1 MVFVKDEQMKR
12 TDCTNCIAFIVA
24 VGLLAGLLAGCGGQ
38 QKPAPP
44 ADKTPKTEKTTPK
57 PDQPKPDQP
66 KPDEPKPPEQKPQ
79 EPKPEEPK
87 PPEQKPE
94 QPKPEPPKPDE
105 PKPPEPK
112 PEEPKPEQP
121 KPEQPKPE
129 EPKPSPAP
137 EGDPMAAKVSGFAPA
152 EDLENQVAAYLKE
165 FDKAVASEEDYKDF
179 ADKLV
184 KDANAFAVIALTLGM
199 HDQDNKYKSRAAAMI
214 KAAQQLAETKDLP
227 SARKAIEALKA
238 AAENDPPGSQPVKW
252 EKVADLSQLMKA
264 VPTINTRLRRQVQP
278 ARFKSR
284 AKETAG
290 YSAVLAAIAHASI
303 VDTSEAKSD
312 EQIKQW
318 TQFCLD
324 MRKEAAA
331 VNAAI
336 RAGNQ
341 EACDAAIERLTVSCD
356 KCHEVFH
363 KEAIG
368 KTGDESEK

>member
-1 MVFVKDEQMKR
+1 MTR
-12 TDCTNCIAFIVA
+12 TFYSRCVCVLVII
-24 VGLLAGLLAGCGGQ
+24 GLLAGLLIGCGGP
-38 QKPAPP
+38 QKPTPP
-44 ADKTPKTEKTTPK
+44 TDKTPKTEKTTPK
-57 PDQPKPDQP
+57 P
-66 KPDEPKPPEQKPQ
+66 EQ
-79 EPKPEEPK
+79 
-87 PPEQKPE
+87 
-94 QPKPEPPKPDE
+94 
-105 PKPPEPK
+105 PK

-121 KPEQPKPE
+121 KPEEPKPPEPKPEQPKPE
-129 EPKPSPAP
+129 EPKPPEPKPSPTP
-137 EGDPMAAKVSGFAPA
+137 EDDPMAAKVSSFAPA
-152 EDLENQVAAYLKE
+152 EDLENQVTAYLKE

-179 ADKLV
+179 AEKLI
-184 KDANAFAVIALTLGM
+184 KDANAFAVICLTLGL
-199 HDQDNKYKSRAAAMI
+199 HDQDNKYKARAGAMI
-214 KAAQQLAETKDLP
+214 KAAQQLAATTDLAA
-227 SARKAIEALKA
+227 ARKAIEAVKA
-238 AAENDPPGSQPVKW
+238 AAENDPTESHPLKW

-303 VDTSEAKSD
+303 VDTSEAKND

-318 TQFCLD
+318 TQFCVE

-341 EACDAAIERLTVSCD
+341 AECDAAIERLTVSCD

>member
-1 MVFVKDEQMKR
+1 MKR
-12 TDCTNCIAFIVA
+12 TACGNCIAFLVA

-44 ADKTPKTEKTTPK
+44 TDKTPKTERTTPK
-57 PDQPKPDQP
+57 PDQ
-66 KPDEPKPPEQKPQ
+66 
-79 EPKPEEPK
+79 
-87 PPEQKPE
+87 
-94 QPKPEPPKPDE
+94 PKPDE

-121 KPEQPKPE
+121 KPEQPKPDE
-129 EPKPSPAP
+129 PKPPEPKPEQPKPEQPKPEQPKPSPAP
-137 EGDPMAAKVSGFAPA
+137 EGDPMAAKVSSFALA

-165 FDKAVASEEDYKDF
+165 FDKSVASEEDYKDF

-214 KAAQQLAETKDLP
+214 KAAQQLAQTKDLA

-238 AAENDPPGSQPVKW
+238 AAENDPPGSEPVKW

-303 VDTSEAKSD
+303 LDTSEASSD

-324 MRKEAAA
+324 MRKESAA

-368 KTGDESEK
+368 KTGEESEK